1 MAKKKTNQH
10 RSLSE
15 WQAIIAGQE
24 ASGQTAASYCRE
36 NGISEKSFYNRRRR
50 NRQKT
55 GDSHRFGDIELR
67 SNTGGYRRI
76 IIGEGIN
83 SMIASEEF
91 GRFFMIFLWILMPL
105 TFFAVIKQKIDARKD
120 LEAYRKKYNWVGI
133 FFVLFIIMLILV
145 KTFIYIIGKNYG

>member
-1 MAKKKTNQH
+1 
-10 RSLSE
+10 
-15 WQAIIAGQE
+15 
-24 ASGQTAASYCRE
+24 
-36 NGISEKSFYNRRRR
+36 
-50 NRQKT
+50 
-55 GDSHRFGDIELR
+55 
-67 SNTGGYRRI
+67 
-76 IIGEGIN
+76 
-83 SMIASEEF
+83 MIASEEF